1 MYTNDEKK
9 YNAVL
14 KELGD
19 VLEKKNAAI
28 NVQKWEIEEL
38 KEKLSAAEAELA
50 FAKEKLAEASV
61 HINALLDENQK
72 LKGGAE

>member
-38 KEKLSAAEAELA
+38 KEKLAAAEAELD
-50 FAKEKLAEASV
+50 FAKEKLAEASA
-61 HINALLDENQK
+61 HINALLEEIET
-72 LKGGAE
+72 LKGGAK